1 MFPMIIGVL
10 VVIGIIVFIV
20 TAAKKK
26 SNGEDLGEHNVNQ

>member
-10 VVIGIIVFIV
+10 VVIGVIVFLI

-26 SNGEDLGEHNVNQ
+26 SKGEDLGERNANQ